1 LTRSWTKIESVIG
14 DTPGRTRASI
24 VIVTRNRKPELRAA
38 LESATTQRGGPEILV
53 MDDASTDGTAE
64 MVQAEFPQVRL
75 VRSDAPRGYIAQRNL
90 AARVA
95 TGDVIVSLDD
105 DARFSSPDT
114 VATTLE
120 EFGDPRVGAVAM
132 PFIHTHRG
140 PELLQCAPTPNGVW
154 TTNAYIGTAHA
165 VRRDL
170 FLRLGGYREAL
181 GHYFEEPDLCIRL
194 MQAGSVVRLGRAEP
208 ILHHES
214 ARRDPARGIAYLSRN
229 HVLFTWFHVPFPDCV
244 PRFLGV
250 VAYAVAWGLRS
261 REPVAAVKGLRAG
274 FRYVA
279 GHPGERAPVTPK
291 DYRRWRSLRRRPALL
306 A

>member
-1 LTRSWTKIESVIG
+1 MAGAL
-14 DTPGRTRASI
+14 PPPTRASI
-24 VIVTRNRKPELRAA
+24 VIVTRDRRAELRAA
-38 LESATTQRGGPEILV
+38 LESATTQRGAPEILV

-64 MVQAEFPQVRL
+64 MVQAEFPAVRL
-75 VRSDAPRGYIAQRNL
+75 VRSDAPRGYIAQRNH
-90 AARVA
+90 AAGLA

-114 VATTLE
+114 VATTLA

-132 PFIHTHRG
+132 PFVHTHRS
-140 PELLQCAPTPNGVW
+140 PDLLQLAPSLDGVW
-154 TTNAYIGTAHA
+154 ITNAYIGTAHA
-165 VRRDL
+165 VRREL

-194 MQAGSVVRLGRAEP
+194 MRSGSAVRLGRAEP

-214 ARRDPARGIAYLSRN
+214 ARRNQARGIAYLSRN
-229 HVLFTWFHVPFPDCV
+229 HVLFTWFHVPFPACV

-250 VAYAVAWGLRS
+250 VAYALAWGLRS

-274 FRYVA
+274 LRYVA
-279 GHPGERAPVTPK
+279 GHPGERTPVTPG
-291 DYRRWRSLRRRPALL
+291 DYRRWRSLRRRPELL
-306 A
+306 AEG